1 MKSIAWAIALAL
13 PLAAA
18 AADSLECSIKASKRM
33 SPAELTGLAKVKE
46 VDARKTALAS
56 LKAPQAA
63 NTYGG
68 LGVEDGCLVYA
79 YDVVLP
85 VKSDSDEV
93 IIDAGTG
100 QIITRKP
107 ESAAK

>member
-13 PLAAA
+13 PLAAG

-79 YDVVLP
+79 FDIKMP
-85 VKSDSDEV
+85 GKRDPDEV
-93 IIDAGTG
+93 IVDAGTG
-100 QIITRKP
+100 EILKRKAP
-107 ESAAK
+107 AAK